1 VEVHHILENKIRIF
15 FNLRHNVEDITGYFI
30 LVTLFFLRVYLFT
43 WNVLFKNTILKS
55 EENMQ

>member
-15 FNLRHNVEDITGYFI
+15 FNLRHNVEDIIGHFI
-30 LVTLFFLRVYLFT
+30 LLQSIPIHF
-43 WNVLFKNTILKS
+43 WNVLFKNIILKS